1 MRNWLI
7 KLLGG
12 YTAEEMMAEQKSHLR
27 TVLEQTERL
36 DHLARRFGITI

>member
-12 YTAEEMMAEQKSHLR
+12 YPRKDYIKNWEALIKSEAEVKRLR
-27 TVLEQTERL
+27 DKYEFDR
-36 DHLARRFGITI
+36 